1 MTSVAV
7 AIASMGR
14 PSLAQTLR
22 SIAGQRLSPHV
33 RLDVVVGDDGP
44 AGAVQAIADDAP
56 MPVRVVPAGRR
67 NIAATRNATLD
78 GAHGAD
84 WIAFIDDDEE
94 AEPDWIAELLA
105 TAERYGADAVFG
117 PIRPI
122 YADDA
127 PAWARRAGL
136 YGKRPGDDGA
146 VLKTGATGN
155 ALVRAAALDALR
167 FREEFGQT
175 GGEDTDLFARLANT
189 GARLVASELGA
200 VSERVPTERLRL
212 AHLATRYTRGGH
224 SYARI
229 ALEGRGLATR
239 SRFLASA
246 ALKVAIT
253 SGGAVLLVPLAPH
266 RAARL
271 ALRAWANR
279 GKVLYALGRPAPSPY
294 ALPTAA
300 SAPA

>member
-1 MTSVAV
+1 MTSVTV

-14 PSLAQTLR
+14 PSLAQTLG
-22 SIAGQRLSPHV
+22 SIAGQRLPPHV
-33 RLDVVVGDDGP
+33 QLEVVVGDDGP
-44 AGAVQAIADDAP
+44 AGAVQAIADGAP
-56 MPVRVVPAGRR
+56 MPVRVVPAGGR

-78 GAHGAD
+78 GARGAD

-105 TAERYGADAVFG
+105 TAKRHGADAVFG

-146 VLKTGATGN
+146 VLYTGATGN
-155 ALVRAAALDALR
+155 ALVCAAALGTLR
-167 FREEFGQT
+167 FREEFGRT
-175 GGEDTDLFARLANT
+175 GGEDTDLFARLAGS
-189 GARLVASELGA
+189 GARLVASERGA
-200 VSERVPTERLRL
+200 VSERVPRERLGL
-212 AHLATRYTRGGH
+212 SHLASRYTRGGH

-229 ALEGRGLATR
+229 MLEGRGLMTR
-239 SRFLASA
+239 GRFLTSA
-246 ALKVAIT
+246 ALKAAIT
-253 SGGAVLLVPLAPH
+253 GAGAALLVPIAPH
-266 RAARL
+266 RAVRL